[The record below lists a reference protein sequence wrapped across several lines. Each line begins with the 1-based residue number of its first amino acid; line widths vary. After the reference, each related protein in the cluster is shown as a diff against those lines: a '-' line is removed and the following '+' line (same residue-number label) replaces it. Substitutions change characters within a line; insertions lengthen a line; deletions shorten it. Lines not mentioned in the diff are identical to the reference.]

1 MKTIKL
7 LLVATLILAGV
18 SLKAQDN
25 PFTFGVKAG
34 VNMSSVTGDDDGTK
48 VRFGYNIGVT
58 VDYAINQ
65 DWYILSGLQYTT
77 KGTNLDKIGSIK
89 PSMHAAYLQLPI
101 HAAYKL
107 EVAPET
113 KLVFHAGPYL
123 AYGINGKSKLGLN
136 DDVEV
141 DIEGIEDLEG
151 LVNSLLNKKTNT
163 FDTFKRFDAGLGLGI
178 GAEFGKIALDLGWD
192 FGLVNIVDKGD
203 GTIRNANAYL
213 TVGYK
218 F

>member
-7 LLVATLILAGV
+7 LLVATLILAGI

-123 AYGINGKSKLGLN
+123 AYGLNGDLKFEEDGEKL
-136 DDVEV
+136 
-141 DIEGIEDLEG
+141 
-151 LVNSLLNKKTNT
+151 SYNT
-163 FDTFKRFDAGLGLGI
+163 FDYFKRFDAGLGLGV
-178 GAEFGKIALDLGWD
+178 GAEFGKFGVDLGWD

>member
-7 LLVATLILAGV
+7 LLAATLIMVGV
-18 SLKAQDN
+18 SLNAQDN

-34 VNMSSVTGDDDGTK
+34 VNMSNMNGDVTGNK

-77 KGTNLDKIGSIK
+77 KGVNFDKIGGVK
-89 PSMHAAYLQLPI
+89 PSVHAAYLQLPI

-107 EVAPET
+107 EVTPST
-113 KLVFHAGPYL
+113 TLVFHAGPYL
-123 AYGINGKSKLGLN
+123 AYGINGKSKLGPN

-192 FGLVNIVDKGD
+192 FGLVNILDKYD
-203 GTIRNANAYL
+203 GSVRNANAYL